1 MRVSV
6 ACEGVARIPEPGF
19 MTPPSTLPQRPIRPP
34 RPERSSVHTR
44 IPTSARPF
52 VLHLVAAA
60 VLAGA
65 RGSPSRVAAQDD
77 VELAEVAYASRAVQN
92 RHYRGTYEVTLFG
105 GILPLAAFR
114 KGLTTGGAFT
124 WHITD
129 QWAWEAVHYLH
140 SFDFATDLEDDLD
153 ALEIEPTPFA
163 VVQDVISSNVVWKPI
178 YLKGAVANRRIVFG
192 EIGVLAGGGLGFF
205 SDDSRRPMVNYGGLL
220 RFYLAE
226 WLSLRVDVRHMMFFD
241 DTSNELDLQHEL
253 WTAVGLAAEFG

>member
-1 MRVSV
+1 MAHVGR
-6 ACEGVARIPEPGF
+6 GVATELAF
-19 MTPPSTLPQRPIRPP
+19 MNLVSSAVHEGPKP
-34 RPERSSVHTR
+34 RPERSRVNSR
-44 IPTSARPF
+44 NLTSAFALR
-52 VLHLVAAA
+52 LRAACA
-60 VLAGA
+60 LACLLAGVA
-65 RGSPSRVAAQDD
+65 GPSRAAAQDD
-77 VELAEVAYASRAVQN
+77 VALAEVAYASRAVQN
-92 RHYRGTYEVTLFG
+92 RHYRGTYEITLFG
-105 GILPLAAFR
+105 GILPLDAFR
-114 KGLTTGGAFT
+114 KGLTVGGALT

-129 QWAWEAVHYLH
+129 QWAWEAVGYLH

-163 VVQDVISSNVVWKPI
+163 VVQDVVTSNVVWKPI

-226 WLSLRVDVRHMMFFD
+226 WVSLRVDVRHMMFFD